1 MYRQFTG
8 RDKMAYSTRGASA
21 YRNVNV
27 SSAVPYADSIQLIQM
42 LFVGLMT
49 SLADAEG
56 HFARND
62 IKGKSDSIGRATKI
76 IIGLQS
82 ALDFEKGQELATN
95 LSELYDYCVR
105 RLLKA
110 NIRNDVAGILE
121 VKGLMSEIKGAWA
134 LVPQLLDQT
143 TSVPMAS

>member
-1 MYRQFTG
+1 
-8 RDKMAYSTRGASA
+8 MAYNKNGVNA

-42 LFVGLMT
+42 LFDGLLT

-110 NIRNDVAGILE
+110 NIRNDVSGIHE
-121 VKGLMSEIKGAWA
+121 VKGLMGEINGAWA
-134 LVPQLLDQT
+134 LVPQLLDRN
-143 TSVPMAS
+143 TSVPLAS

>member
-1 MYRQFTG
+1 MNY
-8 RDKMAYSTRGASA
+8 KTRGANA

-27 SSAVPYADSIQLIQM
+27 SSAVAYADSVQLIQM
-42 LFVGLMT
+42 LFDGLMA

-62 IKGKSDSIGRATKI
+62 IKGKNDSIGRATKI

-95 LSELYDYCVR
+95 LSELYEYCVR
-105 RLLKA
+105 QLLKA
-110 NIRNDVAGILE
+110 NIRNEVSGIRE
-121 VKGLMSEIKGAWA
+121 VKSLLSEINEAWA
-134 LVPQLLDQT
+134 LVPQLLDRNT
-143 TSVPMAS
+143 NIPIAS

>member
-1 MYRQFTG
+1 
-8 RDKMAYSTRGASA
+8 MAYSTRGASA

-42 LFVGLMT
+42 LFDGLMT

>member
-1 MYRQFTG
+1 
-8 RDKMAYSTRGASA
+8 MAYNTRGANA

-42 LFVGLMT
+42 LFDGLMT

-110 NIRNDVAGILE
+110 NIRNAVSGIHE

-134 LVPQLLDQT
+134 LVPQLLDRN
-143 TSVPMAS
+143 TSVPLAS

>member
-1 MYRQFTG
+1 MT
-8 RDKMAYSTRGASA
+8 YSTRGVYA

-27 SSAVPYADSIQLIQM
+27 SSDVPYADSIQLIQM
-42 LFVGLMT
+42 LLDGLMT

-110 NIRNDVAGILE
+110 NIRNDVAGIHE
-121 VKGLMSEIKGAWA
+121 VKGLMSEINGAWA